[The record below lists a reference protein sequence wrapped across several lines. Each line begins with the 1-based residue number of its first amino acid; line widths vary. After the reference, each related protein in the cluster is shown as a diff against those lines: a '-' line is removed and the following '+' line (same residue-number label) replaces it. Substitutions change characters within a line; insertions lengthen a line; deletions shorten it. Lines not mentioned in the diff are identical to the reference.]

1 MEGALSNRSELSN
14 TCIDKNDFTYAENR
28 TKIMDFIKFFVF
40 CYFYKFALIV
50 FLLIGMSSDIQSY
63 TEVISCVYFFLA
75 VNLLYMSE
83 KLEKER
89 NTIWSKL
96 ILFNTIVMIAMSL
109 Y

>member
-1 MEGALSNRSELSN
+1 
-14 TCIDKNDFTYAENR
+14 
-28 TKIMDFIKFFVF
+28 
-40 CYFYKFALIV
+40 
-50 FLLIGMSSDIQSY
+50 MSD
-63 TEVISCVYFFLA
+63 
-75 VNLLYMSE
+75 